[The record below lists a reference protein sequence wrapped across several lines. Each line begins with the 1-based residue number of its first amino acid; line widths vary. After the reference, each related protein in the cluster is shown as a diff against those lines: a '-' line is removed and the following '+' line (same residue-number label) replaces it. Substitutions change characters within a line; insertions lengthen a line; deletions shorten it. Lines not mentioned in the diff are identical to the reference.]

1 MKTYHTNAIFQLN
14 KHVTEA
20 NHLSLTKP
28 SNYLLLRRD
37 YLLEAASLRHNKSS
51 KWLKKTRSLSTWQL
65 VLPGPGF
72 AQFKAFW
79 RE

>member
-1 MKTYHTNAIFQLN
+1 MCRGMKTYHTNAIFQLN

-51 KWLKKTRSLSTWQL
+51 K
-65 VLPGPGF
+65 
-72 AQFKAFW
+72 
-79 RE
+79 